1 MGRLYCWVLAC
12 NAFVEILF
20 EMTRNFVTGSL
31 QLLVSYVIIPA
42 NLAKRGLRNREN
54 ISVCRSYIKVNQPM
68 AMLSCY
74 EISQCCTLF
83 LVLTSNRCISSSD
96 NIPT

>member
-31 QLLVSYVIIPA
+31 LVSYVIIPA

-54 ISVCRSYIKVNQPM
+54 ISMFVGAILRSINQW
-68 AMLSCY
+68 SC
-74 EISQCCTLF
+74 
-83 LVLTSNRCISSSD
+83 
-96 NIPT
+96 